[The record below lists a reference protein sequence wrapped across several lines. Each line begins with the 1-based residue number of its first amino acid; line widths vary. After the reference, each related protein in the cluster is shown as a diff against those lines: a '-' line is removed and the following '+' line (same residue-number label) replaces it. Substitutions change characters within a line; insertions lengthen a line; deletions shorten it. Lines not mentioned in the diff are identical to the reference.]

1 MIVEDSWMLY
11 DRREKHINNVKIASI
26 HKEIAIFRLYEVHLL
41 EQQSPIKCHQC
52 GNDANFAFAYARFSA
67 REAFLGVIYRGV
79 CRECLRAY
87 IEEVQN
93 DRHLRGE
100 LLLWPIVLLPL
111 GALLAA
117 LSQSEIVQS
126 IGFFLLALAI
136 VIPIFMRL
144 LQKRESIAARRASE
158 AQNEARYSEPMC
170 REDALSTSRQ
180 TKLIYLCPEYGAEGA
195 DIAMI
200 ARDTGVALETARLI
214 QKLSA
219 AAQQFLREPT
229 KTRIP
234 FASFDKSDAL

>member
-1 MIVEDSWMLY
+1 MRGGAALPAVAGAPLREIRAEDAAGLRLLRVHERHGGHQFAY
-11 DRREKHINNVKIASI
+11 LALGASI
-26 HKEIAIFRLYEVHLL
+26 SHLPQRLSGH
-41 EQQSPIKCHQC
+41 P
-52 GNDANFAFAYARFSA
+52 G
-67 REAFLGVIYRGV
+67 RG
-79 CRECLRAY
+79 
-87 IEEVQN
+87 
-93 DRHLRGE
+93 DDLRGE